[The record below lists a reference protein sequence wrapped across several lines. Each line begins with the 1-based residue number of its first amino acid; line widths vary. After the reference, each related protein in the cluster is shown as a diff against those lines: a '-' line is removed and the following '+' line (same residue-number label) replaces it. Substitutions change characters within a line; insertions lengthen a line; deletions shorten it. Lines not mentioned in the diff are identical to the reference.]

1 MIDLRKREYFYGIKK
16 QAVITMTVIISIIFV
31 LTYIEISIVMSKRTY
46 ISLSTQ
52 YTYMNEKILLSFRN
66 MYEEIDQLTGNFI
79 TNEYVQ
85 KTLGNRPLSLK
96 ERELM
101 QKTLSYQNKSYLDYY
116 LIIDNKNNLYSSKQ
130 VSLNMEKFKR
140 SEIYKSLGDDYS
152 RTKILWARD
161 TVFGSNKM
169 KFFAVRYIHEMN
181 SNHEPGVIILEL
193 NDGIMKEVK
202 RNIQLKELVYMIVDL
217 NYQLCYQ
224 QKPEELQLDQKNIH
238 LIISKALESPE
249 KSKSWRNLK
258 HGIIASNYDK
268 TTGFTVITYA
278 PAEVSNREVR
288 KIQLLFA
295 FIFGIAYAALFLFIV
310 VFTKKITDPI
320 KLLSNTMKEF
330 DDTKFKEVL
339 ELNTNTELDCIGD
352 AYNSM
357 VQRVKQLMED
367 IQKKESELRKSERN
381 ILLYQIRPHF
391 LYNTL
396 DTIYMLAR
404 IQKEETIMKMI
415 QALSKYLRI
424 QLSNGREEYEIEQE
438 LEHVSSY
445 LDIQKIRNAQLF
457 EYEIQCEK
465 GLEKYRII
473 KMILQPIVENCVKYG
488 FKDIYEGGKIWIRVF
503 SETDYVVIQIMN
515 NGSPI
520 EESEL
525 LKLNQLEKASMEEI
539 DQSIEGR
546 QGGFGICNVVKRLRL
561 RYNDHIRF
569 FYKLK
574 ENGTECV
581 LKIESRLFILS
592 QSK

>member
-1 MIDLRKREYFYGIKK
+1 MINLRRKEIFYGIKR
-16 QAVITMTVIISIIFV
+16 QAVITMTVIISIVFV
-31 LTYIEISIVMSKRTY
+31 LTYLEISIVMSKRIY
-46 ISLSTQ
+46 NSLSTQ
-52 YTYMNEKILLSFRN
+52 YTYMNEKILISFRN
-66 MYEEIDQLTGNFI
+66 MYEEIDQLTANFI

-85 KTLGNRPLSLK
+85 KTLGNQPLSSK

-101 QKTLSYQNKSYLDYY
+101 QKTLAYQNKSYLDYY

-130 VSLNMEKFKR
+130 VSLDMEKFKR
-140 SEIYKSLGDDYS
+140 SEIYKGLGDEYS
-152 RTKILWARD
+152 KTKILWARD
-161 TVFGSNKM
+161 TIFGSNEM
-169 KFFAVRYIHEMN
+169 KFFAIRYIREMN

-193 NDGIMKEVK
+193 NDGVLEEVK
-202 RNIQLKELVYMIVDL
+202 RNIQLEELVYMIVDS
-217 NYQLCYQ
+217 NFQLCYQ
-224 QKPEELQLDQKNIH
+224 QKPVELQLNQKYVS
-238 LIISKALESPE
+238 LIIDKAVKIPE
-249 KSKSWRNLK
+249 KNQTWRNLK
-258 HGIIASNYDK
+258 HGIISSNHDN

-278 PAEVSNREVR
+278 PAEVSNQVIRE
-288 KIQLLFA
+288 IQLVFA
-295 FIFGIAYAALFLFIV
+295 IIFGIAYAVLFFFIV
-310 VFTKKITDPI
+310 IFTKKITNPI
-320 KLLSNTMKEF
+320 KFLSNTMEEF

-339 ELNTNTELDCIGD
+339 ELNTNTELDCIGA

-357 VQRVKQLMED
+357 VQRVKELMED
-367 IQKKESELRKSERN
+367 IQKKESELRKSELN
-381 ILLYQIRPHF
+381 TLLYQIRPHF

-438 LEHVSSY
+438 LEHVSAY

-473 KMILQPIVENCVKYG
+473 KMILQPIVENCMKHG

-503 SETDYVVIQIMN
+503 SENDYVVIQIIN

-520 EESEL
+520 EESQL
-525 LKLNQLEKASMEEI
+525 LKLNGLEKTAMEDI
-539 DQSIEGR
+539 DQSIERR

-569 FYKLK
+569 FYKQK

-581 LKIESRLFILS
+581 LKIESQLLINQL
-592 QSK
+592 K